1 MPFADQDL
9 ARRVEDAWAYLGV
22 ENARAQARLDPHSDA
37 DSLPVGGGY
46 AVFMGA
52 GSPLSQAQ
60 GMGLYGPV
68 AEGDLERME
77 AFYRKRGAPVHLEL
91 ASLADATLLEL
102 LGRRGY
108 RAVHQTH
115 VLVRPIG
122 AREPS
127 AVVRADRD
135 RDRGRQAEDLAM
147 NVEVAP
153 VGTGEVATWAESVLR
168 CFFEDPAE
176 RPRALLE
183 GAIAMGSIPAVSCWL
198 ARVGGRIAGGGAMVI
213 HNRLALICGDGTL
226 PEFRSQGVQAALLRA
241 RLDRARRVGCD
252 LAVICTQPGSSS
264 QRNAE
269 RQGFQVVYARTLMGR
284 E

>member
-9 ARRVEDAWAYLGV
+9 ARRVEEAWAYLGV
-22 ENARAQARLDPHSDA
+22 ENAQAQARLNPGSGA
-37 DSLPVGGGY
+37 TALPVGGGY

-52 GSPLSQAQ
+52 GSPLSQVQ

-68 AEGDLERME
+68 SEVELERME
-77 AFYRKRGAPVHLEL
+77 AFYRERGAPIQLEL
-91 ASLADATLLEL
+91 ASLADATLLRL
-102 LGRRGY
+102 LSRRGY
-108 RAVHQTH
+108 QAVEQTH
-115 VLVRPIG
+115 VLVRPLG

-127 AVVRADRD
+127 AMEGLRFDKKTEAAEVDVVAIR
-135 RDRGRQAEDLAM
+135 
-147 NVEVAP
+147 P
-153 VGTGEVATWAESVLR
+153 SEVATWAESVLR

-176 RPRALLE
+176 LPRPLLE
-183 GAIAMGSIPAVSCWL
+183 GAIAMASIPRVSGWL
-198 ARVGGRIAGGGAMVI
+198 ARVGGRIAGGGALVL

-226 PEFRSQGVQAALLRA
+226 PEFRSQGVQTALLRA
-241 RLDRARRVGCD
+241 RLDRARQAGCD
-252 LAVICTQPGSSS
+252 LAVICTQPGSGS

>member
-68 AEGDLERME
+68 AEADLERME
-77 AFYRKRGAPVHLEL
+77 DFYRRRGAPVQLEL
-91 ASLADATLLEL
+91 SSLADATLLGL

-127 AVVRADRD
+127 APAGADRD
-135 RDRGRQAEDLAM
+135 RDRQAEDRAKD
-147 NVEVAP
+147 VAVAA
-153 VGTGEVATWAESVLR
+153 VGPGEVATWAESVLR

-176 RPRALLE
+176 LPRALLE
-183 GAIAMGSIPAVSCWL
+183 GAIAMASIRAVSCWL

>member
-9 ARRVEDAWAYLGV
+9 ARRVEEAWAYLGV
-22 ENARAQARLDPHSDA
+22 ENARAQARLNPESGA
-37 DSLPVGGGY
+37 SALAIGGGY
-46 AVFMGA
+46 AVFMGP
-52 GSPLSQAQ
+52 GSPLSQVQ
-60 GMGLYGPV
+60 GVGLYGPV
-68 AEGDLERME
+68 GDAEFERME
-77 AFYRKRGAPVHLEL
+77 SFYRERGSPVHFEL
-91 ASLADATLLEL
+91 ASLADATLLAL
-102 LGRRGY
+102 LSRRGY
-108 RAVHQTH
+108 RAYEQTH

-127 AVVRADRD
+127 TVEGSAHDRKADARST
-135 RDRGRQAEDLAM
+135 E
-147 NVEVAP
+147 VEVAP
-153 VGTGEVATWAESVLR
+153 VRPGEVVTWAESVLR
-168 CFFEDPAE
+168 CFFPDPAE
-176 RPRALLE
+176 LPRPLLE
-183 GAIAMGSIPAVSCWL
+183 GAIAMASIPAVSCWL

-226 PEFRSQGVQAALLRA
+226 PEFRSQGVQTALLRA
-241 RLDRARRVGCD
+241 RLDRAHRSGCD

>member
-1 MPFADQDL
+1 
-9 ARRVEDAWAYLGV
+9 
-22 ENARAQARLDPHSDA
+22 
-37 DSLPVGGGY
+37 
-46 AVFMGA
+46 
-52 GSPLSQAQ
+52 
-60 GMGLYGPV
+60 
-68 AEGDLERME
+68 
-77 AFYRKRGAPVHLEL
+77 
-91 ASLADATLLEL
+91 
-102 LGRRGY
+102 
-108 RAVHQTH
+108 

-127 AVVRADRD
+127 APAGADRD
-135 RDRGRQAEDLAM
+135 RDRQAEDRAKD
-147 NVEVAP
+147 VAVAA
-153 VGTGEVATWAESVLR
+153 VGPGEVATWAESVLR

-183 GAIAMGSIPAVSCWL
+183 GAIAMASIRAVSCWL